1 MRSPRRSTSLGSA
14 GWHKVVEHAGGSEY
28 SAMTQTKT
36 HYCVPASGT
45 GRLPLTLVRRI
56 RTAYRTAIADYSER
70 QSELWSYIATRTRD
84 IHEAL
89 IDEEDEERLAN
100 LLSDPG
106 SNNLFY
112 GFDNLFIDITQALIR
127 SGDRAPA
134 WAAQLVAMIGQLAE
148 SVAAKR
154 IWQPEF
160 GTTYPYYEQSQ
171 SQDVESLLCAIDQK
185 IGHSLTF
192 PNPFPNEYGVATSRG
207 IVSHRAIHA
216 IYYASRLSMLRSR
229 GRGYSILE
237 IGAGMGRTALYAR
250 EWGLGQYTIVD
261 LPMANV
267 AQAAFLGAVVGEDAI
282 CLTGENRSGIRIL
295 TPKWLLAT
303 GDRFDIVLNTD
314 SLTEMPHETA
324 TRYAQIAMDRA
335 GKLLSINH
343 EANDVLVHELA
354 PLRGRSLYRAP
365 YCFRLG
371 YVEELFVA

>member
-1 MRSPRRSTSLGSA
+1 
-14 GWHKVVEHAGGSEY
+14 
-28 SAMTQTKT
+28 MTQTKT
-36 HYCVPASGT
+36 HLCVPASGT
-45 GRLPLTLVRRI
+45 GRLSLTLVRRI

-89 IDEEDEERLAN
+89 IGEEDDERLAN

-112 GFDNLFIDITQALIR
+112 GFDNLFIDITEALIR
-127 SGDRAPA
+127 SGDTAPA

-160 GTTYPYYEQSQ
+160 GTTYPYYEESQ
-171 SQDVESLLCAIDQK
+171 SQDVESLLGAIDQK
-185 IGHSLTF
+185 IGHKLRF

-207 IVSHRAIHA
+207 IVSHRAVHA
-216 IYYASRLSMLRSR
+216 IYYAYRLSTLRSR
-229 GRGYSILE
+229 GSGYSILE

-295 TPKWLLAT
+295 TPKWLSAT
-303 GDRFDIVLNTD
+303 SDRFDIVLNTD

-335 GKLLSINH
+335 GKLLSVNH